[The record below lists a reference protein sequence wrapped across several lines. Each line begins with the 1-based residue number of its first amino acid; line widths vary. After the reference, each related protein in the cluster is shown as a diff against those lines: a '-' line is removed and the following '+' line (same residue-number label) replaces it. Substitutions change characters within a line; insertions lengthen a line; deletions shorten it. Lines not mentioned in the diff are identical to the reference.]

1 MPLELEEEWS
11 KQKAAKQEAGRQ
23 PPPRKS
29 RKGLLV
35 ALVGIA
41 VAGAMVAIVIY
52 AGDESKPATSS
63 GDRVFVEI
71 RSMPR
76 GDIRIDGK
84 KVGTTP
90 MQLQFPK
97 SSKQIEVEVTFT
109 ETYFHARS
117 RKRIERTYKPKQTA
131 TLDHDQTLDFTRQ
144 GTKPEPGEPEEPE
157 VPIEPPPAK

>member
-29 RKGLLV
+29 RKGLLI
-35 ALVGIA
+35 ALVGIV
-41 VAGAMVAIVIY
+41 VAGAMVAVVIY
-52 AGDESKPATSS
+52 AGDEPKPAASTE
-63 GDRVFVEI
+63 RVFIEI

-90 MQLQFPK
+90 MALQFPK
-97 SSKQIEVEVTFT
+97 STKQITVEVTLE
-109 ETYFHARS
+109 ETFFSAGS
-117 RKRIERTYKPKQTA
+117 KRRIDKTYKPKRIV
-131 TLDHDQTLDFTRQ
+131 TLDHDQTLDFTRKH
-144 GTKPEPGEPEEPE
+144 TKAEPDDPAAPQPELPEP
-157 VPIEPPPAK
+157 K